1 MFDLGM
7 VYWGLVIYAIVFIGG
22 YLIWAYYTK
31 DE

>member
-1 MFDLGM
+1 MFDLGI

-22 YLIWAYYTK
+22 YLIWAYHTK

>member
-22 YLIWAYYTK
+22 YFIWACHTK